1 MEKKKIITLSLI
13 GVLELAVIVFCLV
26 SAILVLT
33 SGFSGASSNEQ
44 AVWYE
49 NHPGM
54 VGWMCVHPTQFF
66 LICVLPPIVLF
77 VIDGIYLIMYATK
90 KESLLSKE
98 EKQAIAEEAKRQ
110 ATEEILKELRA
121 QNKEQNMDEKDN

>member
-1 MEKKKIITLSLI
+1 MEKKKIITLSLL
-13 GVLELAVIVFCLV
+13 GVLELGVIVFCLV

-33 SGFSGASSNEQ
+33 SGYSGASSNEQ
-44 AVWYE
+44 AVWAE

-54 VGWMCVHPTQFF
+54 VGWMCTHPTQFF
-66 LICVLPPIVLF
+66 LICVLPPIALF
-77 VIDGIYLIMYATK
+77 VVDGIYLIMYATK

-110 ATEEILKELRA
+110 ATAEILKELRA
-121 QNKEQNMDEKDN
+121 EQEKSDKDESK